1 MPALPPTPTSY
12 LGSRHTGLPCQCEVC
27 RQWGDARICAA
38 CTERFA
44 QPVPRC
50 QRCGLRLGAAAG
62 VCGSCLLHPP
72 VVSRTLCAVD
82 YAFPWDALVVAFKF
96 HAQPE
101 LASPLAR
108 CLADAVRAS
117 QALLPQA
124 LLPVPL
130 APPRL
135 AQRGYNQAWE
145 LARRLGR
152 ELQLP
157 AWHDVLSRP
166 VDTAHQAELN
176 RAARQRNLRAAFL
189 VEPSQRTRLQGLHV
203 ALVDDVMTTGAT
215 MHEAAAELLRAGALR
230 VDAWVLARTPGPL
243 ATGPVTGAAPR
254 AGTGMG
260 ASAGTQ
266 TGARPS

>member
-1 MPALPPTPTSY
+1 MPASPSTIKSPLSP
-12 LGSRHTGLPCQCEVC
+12 RRAGLPSQCEVC
-27 RQWGDARICAA
+27 RQWGDARLCKA

-44 QPVPRC
+44 QPAPRC
-50 QRCGLRLGAAAG
+50 HRCGLRLGAAAEA
-62 VCGSCLLHPP
+62 CGSCLLNPP
-72 VVSRTLCAVD
+72 LFSSTLCAVD

-108 CLADAVRAS
+108 CMADAVRARRALLP
-117 QALLPQA
+117 QTLLPQA

-130 APPRL
+130 AAPRL

-145 LARRLGR
+145 LARHLGR
-152 ELQLP
+152 ELHLP

-189 VEPSQRTRLQGLHV
+189 VEPSRRTRLQGLHV

-215 MHEAAAELLRAGALR
+215 LHEAAAELLRAGAGR
-230 VDAWVLARTPGPL
+230 VDAWVLARTPP
-243 ATGPVTGAAPR
+243 
-254 AGTGMG
+254 
-260 ASAGTQ
+260 
-266 TGARPS
+266 